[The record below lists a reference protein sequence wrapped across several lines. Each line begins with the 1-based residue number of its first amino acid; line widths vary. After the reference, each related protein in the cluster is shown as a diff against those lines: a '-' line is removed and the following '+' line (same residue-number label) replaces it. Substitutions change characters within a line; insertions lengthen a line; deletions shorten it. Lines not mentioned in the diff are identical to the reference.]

1 MFHHRLPLLS
11 KSLAGLCLAIFVAG
25 CHSKTDPAASARR
38 FFEQVTVGKA
48 NEAYASAAFRFQS
61 LQSEP
66 VFEAICKEIGL
77 TGASSVQ
84 ISQPEMGNGTAQMN
98 AEVTSAKGEKLN
110 FIVTMALEN
119 RQWRLFSLKPPRVVD
134 PDRREARFTLSAIGA
149 GAPFNEALN
158 QPMPNE
164 KALKHLVSDA
174 LMEFNRAIQ
183 ARSFATFYTYV
194 SAAWQAQLTE
204 KQLQRAFQGFIDN
217 RVDISAIATLD
228 PIFEAP
234 PHLTS
239 EGVLIV
245 SGKYPTQPFQVYFSL
260 KFIYELPMW
269 KLFGI
274 DISSDPSRTG
284 REE

>member
-1 MFHHRLPLLS
+1 MAVFIS
-11 KSLAGLCLAIFVAG
+11 G
-25 CHSKTDPAASARR
+25 CHPKSDPAEAAQG
-38 FFEQVTVGKA
+38 FFEQVTSGKA
-48 NEAYASAAFRFQS
+48 AEAYASAAFRFQS

-77 TGASSVQ
+77 TGASA
-84 ISQPEMGNGTAQMN
+84 IRIDPPELGNGTAQMN
-98 AEVTSAKGEKLN
+98 AEVTSAKGEKLK

-119 RQWRLFSLKPPRVVD
+119 RQWRLFSLKPPKASQ
-134 PDRREARFTLSAIGA
+134 PDRREARFTLSALGA

-164 KALKHLVSDA
+164 KALKHLVTDA
-174 LMEFNRAIQ
+174 MMEFNQAVQ
-183 ARSFATFYTYV
+183 ARSFAGFYSYV
-194 SAAWQAQLTE
+194 SNAWQAQLTE

-217 RVDISAIATLD
+217 RVDISPVRAID
-228 PIFEAP
+228 PEFDAP

-239 EGVLIV
+239 EGILVV

-260 KFIYELPMW
+260 KFIYELPAW

-274 DISSDPSRTG
+274 DISSDPSRIG